1 MQVRV
6 LHINSEDPWISRETL
21 EEVFGVDNPAVH
33 AVEKLEA
40 SNVASVIM
48 KAGWAIGKIKEHKTG
63 LSVLFIKNEVNE
75 EHI

>member
-6 LHINSEDPWISRETL
+6 LHINSGDPWVSREIL
-21 EEVFGVDNPAVH
+21 EDVFGVDNPAVH

-40 SNVASVIM
+40 SNVASVLVR
-48 KAGWAIGKIKEHKTG
+48 AGWVVGKIKEHKTR